1 MTNQEFAPFSVSQYE
16 DGDWGLTLSEFDDC
30 YEIFDEFGYENGGYG
45 WHGVAEALIRLK
57 APHLAKKIEFD
68 PEASMFA
75 AHAKKR
81 DDLEELARL
90 LRAAIDDEALLR
102 TALENADPELMD

>member
-1 MTNQEFAPFSVSQYE
+1 MTNQEFAPFSISHYE
-16 DGDWGLTLSEFDDC
+16 DGRFGLILGDFDDC

-57 APHLAKKIEFD
+57 APHLAKKIKFD

-81 DDLEELARL
+81 DDVEELARL
-90 LRAAIDDEALLR
+90 LRAAIDDESLLR
-102 TALENADPELMD
+102 SALENADPELMD